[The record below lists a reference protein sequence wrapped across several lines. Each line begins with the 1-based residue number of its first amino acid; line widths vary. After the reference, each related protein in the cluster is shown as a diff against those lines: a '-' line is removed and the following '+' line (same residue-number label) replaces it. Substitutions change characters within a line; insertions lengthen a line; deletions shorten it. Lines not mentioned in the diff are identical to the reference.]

1 MPAYFV
7 VQGKVTDKDRYKQ
20 YQAAV
25 QPLMARFGGK
35 LLAHGAKL
43 QVLEG
48 NHDGG
53 RFLVFEFPTMQAIRA
68 FWESA
73 EYAQVKALRSG
84 AADLSVW
91 AIPEQIG

>member
-7 VQGKVTDKDRYKQ
+7 VQGRVTDKDRYKQ

-25 QPLMARFGGK
+25 QPLMVRHGGR

-53 RFLVFEFPTMQAIRA
+53 RFLVFEFPTMQAVRT
-68 FWESA
+68 FWDSA

-84 AADLSVW
+84 AANLNVW
-91 AIPEQIG
+91 AIPEEGG